1 MSKYWID
8 YDHPTGAALMR
19 DKTVLVDNILA
30 GIGGD
35 GVTSVLNRET
45 IALGN
50 ELFAMTKDRDEWKAA
65 TIDANKRFAAAEAG
79 LEAENARLDEQNT
92 FLHARVTEYEIE
104 NKILNFRLESLLQET
119 CIVDEETGEVYE
131 DGFLNPDLVADLIA
145 STILNVKT
153 IEPKCPEC
161 DGVVDSNEDE
171 LLCEKCLGLEQE
183 EVE

>member
-8 YDHPTGAALMR
+8 YDHPTGALMR

-65 TIDANKRFAAAEAG
+65 TIDANKRFAAAEDALRKTKERIEELEFALYG
-79 LEAENARLDEQNT
+79 DIDDVRKHAIHNGEKLIERITELEAEKARLEATIDKNLST
-92 FLHARVTEYEIE
+92 
-104 NKILNFRLESLLQET
+104 SLIDYDATLT
-119 CIVDEETGEVYE
+119 PDEE
-131 DGFLNPDLVADLIA
+131 
-145 STILNVKT
+145 
-153 IEPKCPEC
+153 
-161 DGVVDSNEDE
+161 
-171 LLCEKCLGLEQE
+171 LEAKRLAKE
-183 EVE
+183 ISDD